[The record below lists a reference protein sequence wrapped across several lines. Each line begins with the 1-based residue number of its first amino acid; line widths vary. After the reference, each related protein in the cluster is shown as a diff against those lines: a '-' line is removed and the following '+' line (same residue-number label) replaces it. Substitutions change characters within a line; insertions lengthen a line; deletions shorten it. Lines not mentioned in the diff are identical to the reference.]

1 MESFSDFEVVVQLFF
16 VFVSHGLD
24 NFKVGNVKGL
34 VAVLIV
40 LAYATM
46 RPIAFLDGALVLSPP
61 SLTATASL
69 ANIDLFAFRANM
81 FIYPWFFSW
90 VNFCYIIYL

>member
-1 MESFSDFEVVVQLFF
+1 MDWTTL
-16 VFVSHGLD
+16 
-24 NFKVGNVKGL
+24 GNVKGL

-90 VNFCYIIYL
+90 VNFTFIFAT

>member
-1 MESFSDFEVVVQLFF
+1 M
-16 VFVSHGLD
+16 D

-69 ANIDLFAFRANM
+69 VNIDLFAFRANM
-81 FIYPWFFSW
+81 FVHPWFFSW
-90 VNFCYIIYL
+90 VNFTFFIIMNNFLF